1 MADPDIAFE
10 TFLGA
15 AALLKSMDEKQFGER
30 IHRLHAAAEEARKE
44 RELIGKAKTIE
55 KKVKDAEA
63 REQQAIDKLAAAET
77 QTDSILASARAEAQ
91 ATIAAAN
98 EEKTRVGTEL
108 DNQRAQL
115 QGQIEAR
122 AVASEERSTF
132 EQEKRRQEQAAAD
145 LAAAQKKVDEMTV
158 DLAAR
163 LAAISLAAG
172 APAA

>member
-1 MADPDIAFE
+1 MADPDITFE
-10 TFLGA
+10 AFLGA
-15 AALLKSMDEKQFGER
+15 AALLKSMDDKTFGER
-30 IHRLHAAAEEARKE
+30 IHRLHTAAEEVRKE

-55 KKVKDAEA
+55 KKIKDAEA

-77 QTDSILASARAEAQ
+77 QADSILASARTEAQ
-91 ATIAAAN
+91 AIVAAAN
-98 EEKTRVGTEL
+98 EEKARVGTEL

-122 AVASEERSTF
+122 TVTSEQRANF
-132 EQEKRRQEQAAAD
+132 DQETRRQEQAAAD
-145 LAAAQKKVDEMTV
+145 LAAAQQKVDEMTA

-163 LAAISLAAG
+163 LAAISAAAG